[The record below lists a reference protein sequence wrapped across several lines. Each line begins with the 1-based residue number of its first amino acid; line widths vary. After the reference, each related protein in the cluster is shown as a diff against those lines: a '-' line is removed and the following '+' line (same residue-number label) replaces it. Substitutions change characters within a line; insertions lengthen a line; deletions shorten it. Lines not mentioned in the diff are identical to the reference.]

1 MPANRRFLSLNGA
14 EALSQFRQQRLLSS
28 LSEQGVE
35 LTQIQAQFVH
45 FVWSDAELSSEHLT
59 KLKGLLNYG
68 EPFTLIEAKGLFAGK
83 QDQAVVAP
91 RIGTI
96 SPWASKA
103 TDIAHHCGLNVL
115 RIERGVQFF
124 WTSKK
129 ALNES
134 QRQAVLA
141 AIHDRMTEITLPS
154 IDSAA
159 ELYQTLSDKAF
170 TRIDIL
176 QGGQAALE
184 LANTTMG
191 LALSDDEIIY
201 LVDNFKKLQRNP
213 SDVEL
218 MMFAQANSE
227 HCRHKIFN
235 ATWTIDGL
243 EQDKSLFAMIRNT
256 HQLQPKGTIVAYSDN
271 SAIMAGCEAEVWAP
285 NEKQEYVKKTRLT
298 HTLMKVETHNHPTAI
313 APYPGASTGSGGEI
327 RDLSLIHI

>member
-1 MPANRRFLSLNGA
+1 MPANRRFLSLNGSQ
-14 EALSQFRQQRLLSS
+14 ALSQFRQQRLLSS

-45 FVWSDAELSSEHLT
+45 FVWSDAELSGDHQQVLA
-59 KLKGLLNYG
+59 GLLNYG
-68 EPFTLIEAKGLFAGK
+68 EPFQLIEAKGLFAGK
-83 QDQAVVAP
+83 QDHAVVAP

-129 ALNES
+129 ALNEA

-154 IDSAA
+154 IESAA
-159 ELYQTLSDKAF
+159 ELYQTLSDKSF

-176 QGGQAALE
+176 KGGQAALE
-184 LANTTMG
+184 QANTTMG

-201 LVDNFKKLQRNP
+201 LVDNFKN
-213 SDVEL
+213 
-218 MMFAQANSE
+218 
-227 HCRHKIFN
+227 
-235 ATWTIDGL
+235 
-243 EQDKSLFAMIRNT
+243 
-256 HQLQPKGTIVAYSDN
+256 
-271 SAIMAGCEAEVWAP
+271 
-285 NEKQEYVKKTRLT
+285 
-298 HTLMKVETHNHPTAI
+298 
-313 APYPGASTGSGGEI
+313 
-327 RDLSLIHI
+327 

>member
-14 EALSQFRQQRLLSS
+14 QALSHFRQQRLLSS
-28 LSEQGVE
+28 LSELGVE

-45 FVWSDAELSSEHLT
+45 FVWSDAEIANNHLT
-59 KLKGLLNYG
+59 VLKGLLSYG
-68 EPFTLIEAKGLFAGK
+68 EPFTLVEAKGLFAGK

-91 RIGTI
+91 RLGTI

-129 ALNES
+129 ALS
-134 QRQAVLA
+134 DAQRQMVLA

-154 IDSAA
+154 VDAAA
-159 ELYQTLSDKAF
+159 ELYQTLADKHFA
-170 TRIDIL
+170 RIDIL

-184 LANTTMG
+184 QANTAMG
-191 LALSDDEIIY
+191 LALSDDEIVY
-201 LVDNFKKLQRNP
+201 LVDNFKKLNRNP

-285 NEKQEYVKKTRLT
+285 NEQGEYVKKTRLT
-298 HTLMKVETHNHPTAI
+298 QIGRAVV
-313 APYPGASTGSGGEI
+313 
-327 RDLSLIHI
+327 